1 MIFSQIAAMSRNRVI
16 GVKNDMPWNIP
27 EDMKFFRETT
37 KGKII
42 IMGRKTFESLGSKP
56 LPHRLNLIITRQKD
70 FQAEGVSVFPSIEAA
85 VAFAKQQ
92 VDSKAWPDEIM
103 ICGGEEIYRQTLPI
117 TNRIYLTI
125 IDKDYEGDAFF
136 PQFDT
141 TKFLLKEKRERQ
153 EPFPFSFCTFEA

>member
-16 GVKNDMPWNIP
+16 GVKNDMPWHIP
-27 EDMKFFRETT
+27 EDMKFFREMT

-70 FQAEGVSVFPSIEAA
+70 FHAEGVSVFPSIEAA
-85 VAFAKQQ
+85 VIFAKQQ
-92 VDSKAWPDEIM
+92 VDIKAWPDEVM
-103 ICGGEEIYRQTLPI
+103 ICGGEEIYRQTLPL

-125 IDKDYEGDAFF
+125 IDKDYDGDAFF

-141 TKFLLKEKRERQ
+141 TKFHLKEKRERQ
-153 EPFPFSFCTFEA
+153 EPIPFSFCTFEV